1 LGIDSSRFEKT
12 DIHIH
17 VPEGAVPKDG
27 PSAGVSLAVALISA
41 FTKRP
46 IYRNVSMTGETTLR
60 GRVLPVG
67 GIREKALAARRAGIT
82 KFILPRKNERDL
94 ETIPE
99 RLRQDIE
106 FVLVTKVSEVVAAAM
121 HPAEGSER
129 VKSEK

>member
-1 LGIDSSRFEKT
+1 QSKILGIDNGRFEKT

-27 PSAGVSLAVALISA
+27 PSAGVSLATALISA

-82 KFILPRKNERDL
+82 KFILPKKNERDL
-94 ETIPE
+94 ENIPE
-99 RLRQDIE
+99 QLRKDIE
-106 FVLVTKVSEVVAAAM
+106 FVLVEKVNEVIAAAM
-121 HPAEGSER
+121 HSVEGSE
-129 VKSEK
+129 K